1 MSSPSTAPDRL
12 PDSQLPPRLPSLGWA
27 LRRAALLVVMLFVMV
42 FVLGWLFY
50 AGIDPDEAS
59 AGPTT
64 SSEQPRS
71 RELTGRPNP
80 LQEQIVV
87 SSVRT
92 AGLARGA
99 ELTISS
105 FSWF

>member
-12 PDSQLPPRLPSLGWA
+12 PDSQRPPRLPSLGWA

-59 AGPTT
+59 AGPTAA
-64 SSEQPRS
+64 SEQIP
-71 RELTGRPNP
+71 
-80 LQEQIVV
+80 
-87 SSVRT
+87 
-92 AGLARGA
+92 ARN
-99 ELTISS
+99 
-105 FSWF
+105 